1 MNVDKVH
8 VAGAHACSYFFHFLL
23 IYLHHKM
30 KETFF
35 IQDFK
40 PAFNVNI
47 NSKKLMPFVLITVK
61 KLNI

>member
-1 MNVDKVH
+1 
-8 VAGAHACSYFFHFLL
+8 
-23 IYLHHKM
+23 M